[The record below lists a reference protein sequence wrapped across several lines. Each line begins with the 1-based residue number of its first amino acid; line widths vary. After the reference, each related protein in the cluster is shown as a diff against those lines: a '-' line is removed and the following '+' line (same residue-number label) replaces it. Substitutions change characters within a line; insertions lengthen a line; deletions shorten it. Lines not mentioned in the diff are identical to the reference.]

1 MIWRGY
7 KWPEKTVKRFLK
19 IIRMSGSKQAEE
31 ACRVFLDG
39 LREILKDKLYG
50 VYIYGAAAFPGTF
63 PLGDIDF
70 HVILKEELTE
80 SERSRLEK
88 LHEYLDE
95 KYPPTGETF
104 DGYYVLLEDACKKA
118 SPQSQMW
125 GRATDDSWA
134 LHRAHILAGRQ
145 ITLYG
150 PEPKE
155 IYPPVDWPEI
165 EDALYG
171 ELDYV
176 EKNLLKY
183 PGYCAL
189 NLCRLI
195 YSFETK
201 NVVISKEVASKWAV
215 KNLQG
220 WEKYIESAVKLYCRR
235 STTKDEQFVRAK
247 IGEFLKN
254 SKNRIE
260 LARKQDQNQ

>member
-1 MIWRGY
+1 MNG
-7 KWPEKTVKRFLK
+7 L
-19 IIRMSGSKQAEE
+19 KQAEE
-31 ACRVFLDG
+31 ASRVFLDG

-50 VYIYGAAAFPGTF
+50 VYIYGAAAFSGTF

-70 HVILKEELTE
+70 HVILKDGLAE

-88 LHEYLDE
+88 LHEDLDE
-95 KYPPTGETF
+95 KYPPPGETF
-104 DGYYVLLEDACKKA
+104 DGYYILLDDACKKTF
-118 SPQSQMW
+118 PQSQMW
-125 GRATDDSWA
+125 DRATDDSWA

-150 PEPKE
+150 PDPKE
-155 IYPPVDWPEI
+155 IYPPVNWPEV

-171 ELDYV
+171 ELNYV
-176 EKNLLKY
+176 ERNLLKY

-201 NVVISKEVASKWAV
+201 NVVISKEEASKWAA

-220 WEKYIESAVKLYCRR
+220 WGNYIESAVKLYCRW
-235 STTKDEQFVRAK
+235 STIKDEQFVLAK
-247 IGEFLKN
+247 IGEFLKY

-260 LARKQDQNQ
+260 LARNQGKNQ